1 MKEKLNK
8 NETLNFVMQLR
19 PSTKE
24 KHPDDCRPMSFLQV
38 QFSFVKYYWVTSFN
52 DHS

>member
-8 NETLNFVMQLR
+8 NETMLSSVMQLR

-24 KHPDDCRPMSFLQV
+24 KHPDDCRPMNFQF